1 MIERHVTFDV
11 FPDKVQDFVK
21 LFVEEYRP
29 AMASMSG
36 FVKVGLLREHENP
49 NSYKMVVRFLT
60 TEDAATWRNSSL
72 HQVLS
77 PKLKAFYRSSQLLV
91 YEVIE

>member
-11 FPDKVQDFVK
+11 FPDKVQDFEK
-21 LFVEEYRP
+21 LFIEEYRL

-36 FVKVGLLREHENP
+36 FVKVDLLREQENP
-49 NSYKMVVRFLT
+49 NFYKMVIRFLT
-60 TEDAATWRNSSL
+60 TEDAATWRNSSP

-77 PKLKAFYRSSQLLV
+77 PKLKALYRSSQLLV
-91 YEVIE
+91 YEVIK